1 MFAKSMAPKRT
12 NVKKERS
19 PRSSRKGAVSEKID
33 AQPPLEA
40 EAKTP
45 AARGTDRY
53 FQGVGRRKTAVA
65 RVKLFTRGDRT
76 MTVNG
81 RTVERYF
88 PTPTLRELAQA
99 ALTKMNVEEKFRLVA
114 VIRGGGL
121 SAQAEALRHGTAR
134 ALLEFNPDFRKRLK
148 RAGYLTR
155 DSRMVE
161 RKKPGK
167 KKARRS
173 PQWAKR

>member
-1 MFAKSMAPKRT
+1 
-12 NVKKERS
+12 
-19 PRSSRKGAVSEKID
+19 
-33 AQPPLEA
+33 
-40 EAKTP
+40 
-45 AARGTDRY
+45 
-53 FQGVGRRKTAVA
+53 
-65 RVKLFTRGDRT
+65 

-88 PTPTLRELAQA
+88 PTPALRESAQA
-99 ALTKMNVEEKFRLVA
+99 ALMKMNVEEKFRLVA

-134 ALLEFNPDFRKRLK
+134 ALLQFNPDFRKRLK

-155 DSRMVE
+155 DPRMVE

>member
-1 MFAKSMAPKRT
+1 MTTKGT
-12 NVKKERS
+12 NAKKERS
-19 PRSSRKGAVSEKID
+19 PRPSRRGIVSETD
-33 AQPPLEA
+33 SQPQPEA
-40 EAKTP
+40 ETKTS

-88 PTPTLRELAQA
+88 PTPTLRESAQA
-99 ALTKMNVEEKFRLVA
+99 ALMKMNVEEKFRLVA

-134 ALLEFNPDFRKRLK
+134 ALLQFNPDFRKRLK

-155 DSRMVE
+155 DPRMVE